1 MGDAGQIARWTI
13 ALLVATALHLPGAE
27 AATKPRAIAIM
38 PFDTS
43 TLDSEQRWIGEGVS
57 EIISLGLAQH
67 PAFVAVDGARGR
79 AGQAAGGKWG
89 AVGEG
94 ARTRLAAR

>member
-67 PAFVAVDGARGR
+67 PAFVAVDEAPGR
-79 AGQAAGGKWG
+79 ARQAPVGDEAAGGQAARPLR
-89 AVGEG
+89 ADD
-94 ARTRLAAR
+94 